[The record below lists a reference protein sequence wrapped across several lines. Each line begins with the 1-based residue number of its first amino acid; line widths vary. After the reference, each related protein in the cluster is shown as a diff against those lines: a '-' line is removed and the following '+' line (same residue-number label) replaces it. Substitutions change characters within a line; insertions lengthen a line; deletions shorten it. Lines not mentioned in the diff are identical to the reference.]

1 MKNRN
6 VRCVLVFWM
15 MLLGTSLWAQ
25 STKPEERRVTLRMS
39 DVTTEQLFKAIHE
52 KTGLSFIYNVKDLE
66 MGKIPEVRA
75 KNERVKSLLLRR
87 QRQPPPYR
95 YHYYRIPWIAKRR
108 HFPEEL
114 PTPWRKSFHKKLPNR
129 YRT

>member
-75 KNERVKSLLLRR
+75 KNELSLI
-87 QRQPPPYR
+87 
-95 YHYYRIPWIAKRR
+95 HIS
-108 HFPEEL
+108 E
-114 PTPWRKSFHKKLPNR
+114 PTRP
-129 YRT
+129 

>member
-52 KTGLSFIYNVKDLE
+52 KTGL
-66 MGKIPEVRA
+66 
-75 KNERVKSLLLRR
+75 
-87 QRQPPPYR
+87 
-95 YHYYRIPWIAKRR
+95 
-108 HFPEEL
+108 
-114 PTPWRKSFHKKLPNR
+114 
-129 YRT
+129 